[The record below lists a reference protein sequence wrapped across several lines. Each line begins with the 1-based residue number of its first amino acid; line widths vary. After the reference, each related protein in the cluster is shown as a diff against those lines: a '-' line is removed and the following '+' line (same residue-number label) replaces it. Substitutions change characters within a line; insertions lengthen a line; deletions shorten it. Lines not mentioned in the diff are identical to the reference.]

1 MSVEAEHGGCWDS
14 CVRLMCHN
22 HSSSQPSNHRHPYP
36 ARHLYANGNK
46 NGLNGHVKDGIA
58 RNVAKTNGVRPE
70 EKISTVS
77 RGYWTV
83 ERPRQQPNYHAV
95 RRSCRERGA
104 LFEDPDFAA
113 GPKCLYRNKRPAVQP
128 IVWMRPHEM
137 CQRPKFMVDSTR
149 LVSQGNGVVSTGAG
163 GGSGGSAGGEPTR
176 NGTIGGGGGR
186 CGVEPGEL
194 GDHSF
199 LAAVSSLTL
208 TPKFLDRVVPLDQ
221 SFDPTTSYCG
231 LFRFRF
237 WYFGEWKEV
246 LVDDKLPTYRGR
258 LVYMRS
264 TNPTEFWAALLEKAY
279 AKLYGCYENIS
290 GAGCSTTR
298 ALQDLT
304 GGIVQSFGLSN
315 QDRFLTYQVLNSAV
329 PRSSLLIST
338 ITLKE
343 NKRQLRLR
351 NGLMTQH
358 AYSVT
363 GLARVRGPLGDT
375 PLVRLRNPWGEG
387 EWTGP
392 WSERSWE
399 WDGLSGRDKELLSV
413 RVRNDGEFWMS
424 FEDFARHFTQL
435 DIVHISPDDWMTEPA
450 LHSKQPWRAVLA
462 RRRWRSGYNA
472 GGGPGHPETTAM
484 NPQFH
489 IGIPRTSGNKC
500 HVVVSV
506 VQQYE
511 TDPEA
516 KGARPL
522 FAIGFAVYEVPHS
535 TSRLTPQFVAQQQPL
550 DVTNHSV
557 AREVVTFFTLPP
569 GDYIVVPQTNVPNCD
584 AKFLLRILTDEQ
596 SNIWEVNDDNMVFK
610 NISAEFLEDTVI
622 LPDGKPLL
630 TKLMVKY
637 PPELDVIQLQK
648 ILRTHWKAYLAEKPS
663 LELCKSL
670 IMLRDVNISGR
681 INVLDIPVL
690 MHMLQFWKIAF
701 QKFEKGV
708 NPTKT
713 SSYNLRPLLWEAG
726 STVSNKVLECLVLRF
741 AKSRIL
747 TSECFIMAMVRL
759 HLAHER
765 YHSLDTKMSKG
776 NPLSLEE
783 LILMTI
789 YS

>member
-22 HSSSQPSNHRHPYP
+22 HSSSQPSNHRQPYP
-36 ARHLYANGNK
+36 ARHLYANGYK

-58 RNVAKTNGVRPE
+58 RNTVKTNGVRPE

-113 GPKCLYRNKRPAVQP
+113 GPKCLYTNKRPAIQP

-137 CQRPKFMVDSTR
+137 CQRPKFMVDPTR
-149 LVSQGNGVVSTGAG
+149 LVSQGNGVVSTGG
-163 GGSGGSAGGEPTR
+163 GSNGSGGGGGGEPAR
-176 NGTIGGGGGR
+176 NGTVVGGGR

-221 SFDPTTSYCG
+221 SFDTTTSYCG

-290 GAGCSTTR
+290 GSGSSTTR

-399 WDGLSGRDKELLSV
+399 WDGLSHRDKELLSV

-435 DIVHISPDDWMTEPA
+435 DIVHVSPDDWMTEPA

-472 GGGPGHPETTAM
+472 GGGPGYPETTAM

-535 TSRLTPQFVAQQQPL
+535 TSRLTPQFVTQQQPL

-630 TKLMVKY
+630 SKLMVKY
-637 PPELDVIQLQK
+637 PPELDVTQLQK
-648 ILRTHWKAYLAEKPS
+648 ILRVHWKAYLAEKPS

-670 IMLRDVNISGR
+670 IMLRDINISGR
-681 INVLDIPVL
+681 INMLDIPVL

-713 SSYNLRPLLWEAG
+713 SSYNLRPLLWESG

-741 AKSRIL
+741 AKNRIL

-759 HLAHER
+759 HLAHGKIT
-765 YHSLDTKMSKG
+765 D
-776 NPLSLEE
+776 
-783 LILMTI
+783 ILTV
-789 YS
+789 Y